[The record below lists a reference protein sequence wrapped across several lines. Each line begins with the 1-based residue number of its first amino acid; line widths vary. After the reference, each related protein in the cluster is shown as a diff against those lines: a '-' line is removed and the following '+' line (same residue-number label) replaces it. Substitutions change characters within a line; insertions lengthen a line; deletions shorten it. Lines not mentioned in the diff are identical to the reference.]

1 MSAQPTPHPRPLRV
15 RPLRAY
21 QPPEIVEELTLAD
34 PPTAREFLQLELAY
48 PPPTRPA
55 LTLVRD
61 AAGRVE
67 EDTVGCGFGP
77 QPTRTE
83 DLPEPTA
90 WAGRMGL
97 AAIEVAR
104 GVRPAQQLM
113 RWTSPAI
120 HASLVRRQMRAVRR
134 GRATRRPLVLRRV
147 TCCHP
152 RDGIVEATVVVQD
165 GGRVRALAMRLQGQ
179 DHRWVIS
186 ALELG

>member
-1 MSAQPTPHPRPLRV
+1 MSAQPTQPARPLRV
-15 RPLRAY
+15 RRVMAY
-21 QPPEIVEELTLAD
+21 QPPEIVEELSLAD
-34 PPTAREFLQLELAY
+34 PPGRRDYLQLELAY
-48 PPPTRPA
+48 PAPTRPA
-55 LTLVRD
+55 LTLVRGRSSGHDDD
-61 AAGRVE
+61 AIGW
-67 EDTVGCGFGP
+67 GFGP
-77 QPTRTE
+77 QPTRTA

-113 RWTSPAI
+113 RWTSPPI
-120 HASLVRRQMRAVRR
+120 FASLVRRQMRAVRR
-134 GRATRRPLVLRRV
+134 GRAIRRPLVLRRV

-152 RDGIVEATVVVQD
+152 RDGIVEATVVVHD
-165 GGRVRALAMRLQGQ
+165 GGQVRALALRLEGQ